1 MSDLE
6 LFRQFPDCHALPSGK
21 LLDREQSLML
31 PRSQT
36 GNVLTAFQKL
46 SKGNIAGV
54 FLNAGGTVNN
64 LAGGTINGNGNDG
77 VFVSGGAG
85 IVTNSGT
92 ITGPDGVRFQVISG
106 FGGLVK
112 DGAGEVTL
120 TAANTYTGGTTVIAE
135 TLQLGGGST
144 SGSIVARH
152 HLRNGLRLD
161 LPFAKSCLVDG
172 YGICTQC
179 FQSAAVGSFGRLVP
193 R

>member
-36 GNVLTAFQKL
+36 GNLGGVLTAFQKL
-46 SKGNIAGV
+46 SKGNTAGV
-54 FLNAGGTVNN
+54 FLNAVGTVNS

-85 IVTNSGT
+85 TVTNSGT

-144 SGSIVARH
+144 S
-152 HLRNGLRLD
+152 
-161 LPFAKSCLVDG
+161 
-172 YGICTQC
+172 
-179 FQSAAVGSFGRLVP
+179 
-193 R
+193 